1 MMQPTMPPDPMYRAL
16 MQQADQACLILRQ
29 HLVCD
34 CNSGAACLLG
44 MSMAH
49 LQGLS
54 LWELSPPQQLD
65 GRASIDGWLGYW
77 RQAQKGERARF
88 EWQFQHATNGLVQT
102 VVALS
107 QWQGEADG
115 EPYAL
120 VWLSPVGSA
129 AAIETELQQ
138 KQLEFQT
145 LLDNFPGGV
154 SMMDHSLRFVAWNQE
169 MLRLTGF
176 DDGFFQSDSPPNLI
190 DVMRVNIAR
199 GEYGALP
206 PDKTPEQLLQ
216 AWMEKVLRFEAHY
229 FVRTRPNGVVLEVR
243 GAPMPNGGFVTT
255 YQDITLQHQMKE
267 QLRTQSLLLQGVLGN
282 MSAGITVFDEQ
293 LRLQLWNRVVVDM
306 LDLPESS
313 FQTGV
318 RFEDLLR
325 IMLERGEYGQVDVEH
340 ELVTRMAVVR
350 QFKEHR
356 YERTSTNGR
365 TFLIHGKPL
374 FENGKMVEFITTLT
388 EITDRKQAEVAEH
401 ETNLRLEKLVH
412 ELTQA
417 RADLVRAEKLASL
430 GSLVAGVA
438 HELSTPLGNCL
449 MMASSVQDAAQQ
461 MDDKV
466 AQGAITKSDLVSW
479 IYQTEDAMALLI
491 RNLSTAADLIMRFKQ
506 VAINEA
512 SSQRSH
518 FNLADLVT
526 DLSAALR
533 DKICATGHVLE
544 VDIGEGIEMD
554 SYPGPLEQVLINF
567 VNNSLVHAFEG
578 QEQGVMHLSAHRIDA
593 DRVLIEFRDNGGGI
607 ATKNLDRIFDP
618 FFTTKMGQGG
628 TGLGL
633 NISYN
638 IITSLLGGN
647 ISVASEPG
655 MGTVFSIQ
663 IPLNVTLPH

>member
-1 MMQPTMPPDPMYRAL
+1 MYRAL
-16 MQQADQACLILRQ
+16 MQQADQACLIMQQ
-29 HLVCD
+29 HVVCD
-34 CNSGAACLLG
+34 CNSGAVCLLG
-44 MSMAH
+44 VAMAQ
-49 LQGLS
+49 LQGMS
-54 LWELSPPQQLD
+54 LWQLCPQQQAD
-65 GRASIDGWLGYW
+65 GRASIDVWRGYW
-77 RQAQKGERARF
+77 RQAGQGERVRF
-88 EWQFQHATNGLVQT
+88 EWQFQHPASGLIHA

-107 QWQGEADG
+107 QWREGGGEA

-129 AAIETELQQ
+129 QAIESELLQ
-138 KQLEFQT
+138 KRLEFQT

-154 SMMDHSLRFVAWNQE
+154 SMIDHSLRFVAWNRE

-176 DDGFFQSDSPPNLI
+176 DDDYFQQDAPPNLI

-199 GEYGALP
+199 GEYGVLP

-216 AWMEKVLRFEAHY
+216 SWMERVLRFEAHH
-229 FVRTRPNGVVLEVR
+229 FERTRPNGVVLEVR
-243 GAPMPNGGFVTT
+243 GAPMTNGGFVTT
-255 YQDITLQHQMKE
+255 YQDVTLQHQMKE
-267 QLRTQSLLLQGVLGN
+267 QLRKQSLLLQGVLEN
-282 MSAGITVFDEQ
+282 MSAGITVFDEH
-293 LRLQLWNRVVVDM
+293 LRLQLWNGGVVDM

-313 FQTGV
+313 FQQGV
-318 RFEDLLR
+318 HFEDLLR
-325 IMLERGEYGQVDVEH
+325 IMLARGEYGAVDIEQ
-340 ELVTRMAVVR
+340 ELASRMAVVR

-356 YERTSTNGR
+356 YERTSANGR
-365 TFLIHGKPL
+365 TFIIHGKPL
-374 FENGKMVEFITTLT
+374 FANGKMVEFITTLT
-388 EITDRKQAEVAEH
+388 EITDRKQAEIAEH
-401 ETNLRLEKLVH
+401 ETNLRLEKLVR

-466 AQGAITKSDLVSW
+466 AQGAITKSDLTTW

-491 RNLSTAADLIMRFKQ
+491 RNLTTAADLIMRFKQ

-512 SSQRSH
+512 SSQRAH
-518 FNLADLVT
+518 FNLADLIT
-526 DLSAALR
+526 DLTMALR
-533 DKICATGHVLE
+533 DKIRATGHVLE

-554 SYPGPLEQVLINF
+554 SYPAPLEQVLINF
-567 VNNSLVHAFEG
+567 VNNSLMHAFEG
-578 QEQGVMHLSAHRIDA
+578 QEQGQMHLSAHRINA
-593 DRVLIEFRDNGGGI
+593 DRVLIEFRDNGRGI
-607 ATKNLDRIFDP
+607 DKKNLDRIFDP

-638 IITSLLGGN
+638 IITSLLGGS

-663 IPLNVTLPH
+663 IPLDVALHH